1 MISLGTR
8 DTLAMILALALGTLA
23 GEMLDFDGKM
33 EQLGLWLKSRADRKG
48 DSRFVQGFVT
58 ASLVVCIGAM
68 AIVGSI
74 QDGLTGNAST
84 LYTKSI
90 LDFMIVMI
98 FGLYLRQRSHLLRP
112 SGGGVSGGYYPLR
125 RSALPLVQLRRHRQS
140 LPIGGYA
147 HLLCGHQ
154 PQLRHQVQSGQYA
167 ACFGAGCGLYRL
179 GAASALLK
187 LVRLKILLAAFQDK
201 SGDVISRTF
210 SFIRFLSC
218 HWSLGLMSYCGK
230 SKILK
235 KFRFFTIIL
244 PVSSLYKQAA

>member
-1 MISLGTR
+1 
-8 DTLAMILALALGTLA
+8 MILALALGTLA

-74 QDGLTGNAST
+74 QDGLTGSAST

-98 FGLYLRQRSHLLRP
+98 FASTYGK
-112 SGGGVSGGYYPLR
+112 GAIF
-125 RSALPLVQLRRHRQS
+125 SALPVGVLQGAITLCAGLLSPLFSSAVIANLSLLGDMLIFCVGINLSFGTKFKVANMLPALVL
-140 LPIGGYA
+140 
-147 HLLCGHQ
+147 
-154 PQLRHQVQSGQYA
+154 
-167 ACFGAGCGLYRL
+167 GCGLYHL

-187 LVRLKILLAAFQDK
+187 LVRLKILLAAFQSR
-201 SGDVISRTF
+201 SGNVISRTF

-218 HWSLGLMSYCGK
+218 HRSLGLMSHCGK

-235 KFRFFTIIL
+235 KFPFFHNNPPCFFVI
-244 PVSSLYKQAA
+244 